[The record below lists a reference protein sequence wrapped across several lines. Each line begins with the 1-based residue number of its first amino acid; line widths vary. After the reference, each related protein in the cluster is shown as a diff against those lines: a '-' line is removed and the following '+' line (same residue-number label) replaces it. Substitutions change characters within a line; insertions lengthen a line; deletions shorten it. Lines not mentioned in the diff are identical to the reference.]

1 MPFAQ
6 LLSAGLEFSL
16 NQLLR
21 LDPDSAPKLKKL
33 AGKQLQVSVRE
44 LPWPLIFSF
53 SEQIDV
59 MVLPASANESPL
71 PDEAV
76 MPMVDCHI
84 SLGLETLGE
93 LRDSSKISQLIQQD
107 KLTLEGDILVAQSFS
122 SLLKELDIDWE
133 EQLSNYTGDV
143 FAHQTFASIKSL
155 FFTAEEQLQNFGQQ
169 LAHNLSQDDAI
180 AAAQPQVD
188 DFCEQVNELR
198 SAVERLDARLSLLEN
213 SPQDEN

>member
-6 LLSAGLEFSL
+6 LLSAGIEFSL

-21 LDPDSAPKLKKL
+21 LDPDSPPKLKKL

-59 MVLPASANESPL
+59 MALPPGDTGSPL
-71 PDEAV
+71 PGEAANL
-76 MPMVDCHI
+76 MVDCHI
-84 SLGLETLGE
+84 SLALETLGE
-93 LRDSSKISQLIQQD
+93 LRDSSKISQLIQQN

-133 EQLSNYTGDV
+133 EQLSKYTGDV
-143 FAHQTFASIKSL
+143 AAHQTFASIKSV
-155 FFTAEEQLQNFGQQ
+155 FFTAGQQLQDFGQQ
-169 LAHNLSQDDAI
+169 LAHNLTQDGAI
-180 AAAQPQVD
+180 AAAKPAVD

-213 SPQDEN
+213 HQQDDN

>member
-6 LLSAGLEFSL
+6 LLSAGIEFSL

-21 LDPDSAPKLKKL
+21 LDPDSSPKLKKL

-44 LPWPLIFSF
+44 LPWPLLFSF

-59 MVLPASANESPL
+59 MVLPASETDSPL
-71 PDEAV
+71 PDEVANLI
-76 MPMVDCHI
+76 VDCHI
-84 SLGLETLGE
+84 SLALETLGE
-93 LRDSSKISQLIQQD
+93 LRDSSKISQLIQQN

-133 EQLSNYTGDV
+133 EQLSRYTGDV
-143 FAHQTFASIKSL
+143 VAHQTFTSIKSL
-155 FFTAEEQLQNFGQQ
+155 FFAAEQQLQNFGQQ
-169 LAHNLSQDDAI
+169 LSHHLTEEKAI
-180 AAAQPQVD
+180 AAAKPAVD
-188 DFCEQVNELR
+188 EFCEQVNELR

-213 SPQDEN
+213 YQQDDN